1 MKKTC
6 FQLAMILLAVSAFA
20 QTPEPVL
27 SGQNMMFFQKEP
39 SDAAVRRLKESVETL
54 KETVETMAYTFSLAG
69 AVADLEPVKGAPYS
83 ATAVT
88 EHTQV
93 LADGNR
99 ITSKETSFQA
109 RDSEGRTRREVLA
122 MMNFLPDN
130 KREVL
135 RKPIMISDPVSR
147 RDYVLNLNDETARVM
162 KHENDRIMIG
172 RNKLESTQNALD
184 PARRVAIRVT
194 RDPVAAGAVGFARH
208 DEPGES
214 KQEDLGTQVIEGVAC
229 TGSRETRTIPAG
241 AIGNERPIDIV
252 SEIWTSPELKM
263 VVLSKHSDP
272 RFGENVYRLT
282 DLNRAEPDPA
292 LFQLPSNYKIIENEI
307 PRSK

>member
-27 SGQNMMFFQKEP
+27 SGQNVMFFQKEP
-39 SDAAVRRLKESVETL
+39 SDAAVRRLKE
-54 KETVETMAYTFSLAG
+54 TVETMAYTFTLAG
-69 AVADLEPVKGAPYS
+69 TTAEVEPVKGAPYS
-83 ATAVT
+83 ATAVS

-99 ITSKETSFQA
+99 ITNKETSFQA
-109 RDSEGRTRREVLA
+109 RDSEGRTRREIAA

-135 RKPIMISDPVSR
+135 RKPIQISDPVSKQ
-147 RDYVLNLNDETARVM
+147 DYVLNLNDETARVL

-172 RNKLESTQNALD
+172 RNRLESTQKALE
-184 PARRVAIRVT
+184 AGQRVAIKVT
-194 RDPVAAGAVGFARH
+194 KSPAAAGAAGFMRH

-272 RFGENVYRLT
+272 RFGETLYRLT

-292 LFQLPSNYKIIENEI
+292 LFQLPSNYKVIVNEAL
-307 PRSK
+307 RSKQ